1 MASNNYKIAILN
13 SHPIQYFGPLYKHIN
28 SHDKINL
35 TVYYYSDFG
44 LKAYF
49 DKGFGREIQWDRDLT
64 DGYEYKI
71 LPNVRK
77 KNELKGFLK
86 LINPALFR
94 ELKQG
99 QFDAVIIHGTN
110 YFTDVFAIFC
120 CKLLGVQIFMRRS
133 MHLQIK
139 RSRSIFKEWIISF
152 LTKMCDG
159 CLSISERNTA
169 YFRFLGVS
177 EDKIHYIPHVVDN
190 NHFVNSSK
198 ISKSQKEKL
207 KSRYAIPKEAKVILY
222 VAKLQKIKRPL
233 DLLEAFRNLSSASNY
248 LLIVGTGEEEENIK
262 SFIRNH
268 NIQNVIL
275 LGFINQQ
282 ELPLIYGISDVFVL
296 PSETETWGL
305 VINEAMCAGLP
316 VVTSSVIGAVPE
328 IVKHGET
335 AFTYETGDVN
345 QLASYL
351 DQLLEDNELRQRMS
365 ENALTFISGYNYEL
379 FSERLLNIMEHVT
392 KER

>member
-110 YFTDVFAIFC
+110 YFTDVRSEE
-120 CKLLGVQIFMRRS
+120 RRIG
-133 MHLQIK
+133 Q
-139 RSRSIFKEWIISF
+139 
-152 LTKMCDG
+152 
-159 CLSISERNTA
+159 A
-169 YFRFLGVS
+169 Y
-177 EDKIHYIPHVVDN
+177 
-190 NHFVNSSK
+190 
-198 ISKSQKEKL
+198 
-207 KSRYAIPKEAKVILY
+207 
-222 VAKLQKIKRPL
+222 
-233 DLLEAFRNLSSASNY
+233 LE
-248 LLIVGTGEEEENIK
+248 
-262 SFIRNH
+262 
-268 NIQNVIL
+268 
-275 LGFINQQ
+275 
-282 ELPLIYGISDVFVL
+282 P
-296 PSETETWGL
+296 
-305 VINEAMCAGLP
+305 
-316 VVTSSVIGAVPE
+316 
-328 IVKHGET
+328 
-335 AFTYETGDVN
+335 
-345 QLASYL
+345 
-351 DQLLEDNELRQRMS
+351 
-365 ENALTFISGYNYEL
+365 
-379 FSERLLNIMEHVT
+379 
-392 KER
+392 